1 MSAKDKALL
10 VLAGVGIGELVMAAI
25 LYQTQ
30 VTIEQERPTPRL
42 VGHECLGSGG
52 DLWAMEESDFP
63 TQCDSIERYRG

>member
-10 VLAGVGIGELVMAAI
+10 VLFGFCMGELVMAAI

-30 VTIEQERPTPRL
+30 VNIEQERPTPRL
-42 VGHECLGSGG
+42 IGHDCLGSGG